1 MKNLVPFFREG
12 EMQIEKKKE
21 KLGTGRSREREIFFF
36 FFLFLFGER
45 GILVGERDNISFSLI
60 LSTFQNYLA
69 VSVKFVIDLVARKLI
84 YKFFTRVLCARKSH
98 IILSVHLCRAI

>member
-1 MKNLVPFFREG
+1 MTNLVPFFREG
-12 EMQIEKKKE
+12 EMEIEKKKE
-21 KLGTGRSREREIFFF
+21 KLGTGRSRERERVFFF

-69 VSVKFVIDLVARKLI
+69 VSV
-84 YKFFTRVLCARKSH
+84 
-98 IILSVHLCRAI
+98 